1 MTPWKA
7 CRHPSRSVTRAA
19 RPAQPG
25 AVAFRLRY
33 LVSLVA
39 YVAVLGSCSYAGPTT
54 TVVPSSV
61 SPGSSTDASSSG
73 EGQAPGTTWV
83 LESGTVGGGSIPLLP
98 DHPITLVVTG
108 SQLSGASTCNSYWAD
123 VERSDHAV
131 RLTNI
136 VTTTMDCGD
145 GEVMAADEA
154 YLSVVPLVTR
164 IDDASPDRLILE
176 GPGVRLEFRR
186 APLEGQGG

>member
-7 CRHPSRSVTRAA
+7 GRHPSRSVARAA
-19 RPAQPG
+19 GPGQPG
-25 AVAFRLRY
+25 AGAVRFRHHA
-33 LVSLVA
+33 SLVA
-39 YVAVLGSCSYAGPTT
+39 FVAVLASCSFAGPPATGG
-54 TVVPSSV
+54 PSSF
-61 SPGSSTDASSSG
+61 SPSTDARSPVDTDTG
-73 EGQAPGTTWV
+73 RTTWV
-83 LESGTVGGGSIPLLP
+83 LVSGTIQGRPIPLLP

-108 SQLSGASTCNSYWAD
+108 SQLSGASACNSYWAD

-136 VTTTMDCGD
+136 VTTAMDCGD

-164 IDDASPDRLILE
+164 IADASPDRLVLE
-176 GPGVRLEFRR
+176 GPGVRLEFRP

>member
-7 CRHPSRSVTRAA
+7 CRHLSRSVARAA
-19 RPAQPG
+19 GPGQPG
-25 AVAFRLRY
+25 AGALRFRHHA
-33 LVSLVA
+33 SLVA
-39 YVAVLGSCSYAGPTT
+39 FVAVLASCSFAGPPATDG
-54 TVVPSSV
+54 PSSF
-61 SPGSSTDASSSG
+61 SPAPSTDARSPVDTDTG
-73 EGQAPGTTWV
+73 RATWV
-83 LESGTVGGGSIPLLP
+83 LVSGTIQGRPIPLLP

-108 SQLSGASTCNSYWAD
+108 SQLSGASACNSYWAD

-136 VTTTMDCGD
+136 VTTAMDCGD

-164 IDDASPDRLILE
+164 IDDASPDRLVLE
-176 GPGVRLEFRR
+176 GPGVRLEFRP